1 MNPKHN
7 PPVKLKLRVRSTP
20 KAVRKGRE
28 ILPPPSFHLRYVNL
42 ATMTSPLVLKSL
54 AAFGAFAVARLTYS
68 AAYRFYQLFVRRSTF
83 SRYIS
88 KDPNHQSWAL
98 VTGASDGI
106 GKAFAQELCAR
117 GANVILHGRNEA
129 KLRRVKEELVV
140 AYPNRSIEI
149 AVADAS
155 KYNSKDAIAKIVH
168 LINSLP
174 GGRLSVVVNNVGGA
188 NSLIGHGVFHRLEDT
203 TLDEVDKLINVNA
216 RFPALLTTALLPML
230 ISPENGPA
238 LIFNVGSVAGV
249 TDLPYTLV
257 YSATK
262 AFNLSFS
269 ASLTA
274 EMKTEGHDI
283 EVLGLVVCSV
293 DTPGAPKESQ
303 NAPGCIEPNELAVSA
318 LNSVGCGESIIASH
332 WIHWVI
338 VAGLGLAPKSM
349 MLSKMRE
356 NWLAEKK
363 AK

>member
-1 MNPKHN
+1 VGP
-7 PPVKLKLRVRSTP
+7 
-20 KAVRKGRE
+20 E
-28 ILPPPSFHLRYVNL
+28 ILLPLPSFHSRCVDF
-42 ATMTSPLVLKSL
+42 ATMTPPLVLKSL

-68 AAYRFYQLFVRRSTF
+68 AAYRFYQLFLRRSTF
-83 SRYIS
+83 PRYIS

-106 GKAFAQELCAR
+106 GKAFAHELCAR
-117 GANVILHGRNEA
+117 GANVILHGRNET
-129 KLRRVKEELVV
+129 KLRRVKEELIV

-155 KYNSKDAIAKIVH
+155 QYDSKEAIAKIVH
-168 LINSLP
+168 LVSSLLP

-203 TLDEVDKLINVNA
+203 TLDEIDTLININA
-216 RFPALLTTALLPML
+216 RFPTLLTTALLPIL
-230 ISPENGPA
+230 TSSENGPA
-238 LIFNVGSVAGV
+238 LIINVGSVAGV
-249 TDLPYTLV
+249 VDLPYTLV

-269 ASLTA
+269 GSLAA

-303 NAPGCIEPNELAVSA
+303 NAPGCIEPKELVVSA

-332 WIHWVI
+332 WIHWAI
-338 VAGLGLAPKSM
+338 IAGLGLAPKSM
-349 MLSKMRE
+349 LLSKMRE
-356 NWLAEKK
+356 NWVAENKVK
-363 AK
+363 